1 MPGRGLSRKSGGPEA
16 GCGVLIRF
24 HGLKVPRDYKFPS
37 CKNQPGHLLISV
49 IKMDNTHADQIR
61 EQFFFYCT
69 EYLNPSTY
77 HSCQFRILLSVN
89 LFDQT
94 QKSPAGL
101 DVGVCAWDFL
111 LKQSPWKRPK
121 FLSNTAEFVI

>member
-37 CKNQPGHLLISV
+37 CKKQPGHLLISV

-61 EQFFFYCT
+61 EQFFFIV
-69 EYLNPSTY
+69 LNILILQHIILINSGSYSAST
-77 HSCQFRILLSVN
+77 SLTRPRKVLLALMWESVPGT
-89 LFDQT
+89 F
-94 QKSPAGL
+94 
-101 DVGVCAWDFL
+101 F
-111 LKQSPWKRPK
+111 
-121 FLSNTAEFVI
+121 